1 MSRVS
6 RATSPFLDALH
17 LRHLLII
24 LFCLSM
30 FLVDGVSGH
39 RTIKSVDHAAAQTNC
54 CTITWGSSAAKPTV
68 VFSMPAPNFWP
79 HGAAVG
85 DDIDFEELDMDA
97 SQFEILRM
105 DRVHLAIRWAECL
118 ANDWPELDLQW
129 CLADWY
135 DGKLVADSR

>member
-30 FLVDGVSGH
+30 F
-39 RTIKSVDHAAAQTNC
+39 C

-68 VFSMPAPNFWP
+68 VFSMPAPSFWP

-129 CLADWY
+129 CLADWH